1 VSDARRTAAERWGLS
16 RPKRPVAGPPSSRPA
31 EVAAKA
37 AVLRRLELDVT
48 RKLDGLVSGDYLA
61 FAHGTGTEPAGARAY
76 GPGDDARRI
85 DWCLTARALT
95 AQVRTTEADR
105 ELETWVIADRS
116 PSLDFGTAEREK
128 REVVLGAVAGFG
140 FLALRAGNRLGVIA
154 TGGDQ
159 LDRIAARSGRV
170 ALLAALSALYDTPRR
185 ETPPGPSADLHAA
198 LMRLE
203 RVQPRRGRI
212 VVVSDFLEASDWA
225 VPLGRLALRHQVV
238 AVQVTDPREMELPD
252 VGVLT
257 VIDTETGRQ
266 LDVQTNSA
274 VLRARYATA
283 AQQRDLRIRSLIAET
298 GAEHLHLSTD
308 RDWLID
314 VARFVGRRRRA
325 RLPIRA
331 EYSRSGARPLAGA
344 AFPSATTP
352 EGDR

>member
-1 VSDARRTAAERWGLS
+1 
-16 RPKRPVAGPPSSRPA
+16 
-31 EVAAKA
+31 
-37 AVLRRLELDVT
+37 
-48 RKLDGLVSGDYLA
+48 
-61 FAHGTGTEPAGARAY
+61 
-76 GPGDDARRI
+76 
-85 DWCLTARALT
+85 
-95 AQVRTTEADR
+95 
-105 ELETWVIADRS
+105 
-116 PSLDFGTAEREK
+116 LDFGTTQREK

-159 LDRIAARSGRV
+159 LERIAARAGRV

-185 ETPPGPSADLHAA
+185 ETAPGPSADLHAA

-225 VPLGRLALRHQVV
+225 VPLGRLAHRHQVI
-238 AVQVTDPREMELPD
+238 AVQVTDPREMTLPD

-257 VIDTETGRQ
+257 VVDTETGRQ

-283 AQQRDLRIRSLIAET
+283 ARQRDLRIGSLIAET

-331 EYSRSGARPLAGA
+331 EYTRAGARPLAGA
-344 AFPSATTP
+344 ATPSATTA